1 MVASFSGFP
10 TFPTVKFIYVVDIVA
25 LPPCECISEIV
36 LHSLC
41 KFCYGIPAYSKSWW
55 HCISLYDMLNL
66 PVTGLFITNLA
77 TRSTD
82 LRNMVIA
89 MMWSAFHTVLRI
101 SIPEDVNEIL
111 IGLPCKRDDIVLSP
125 NLTGSAGSKEPP
137 RIHPS

>member
-1 MVASFSGFP
+1 M
-10 TFPTVKFIYVVDIVA
+10 FISKLY
-25 LPPCECISEIV
+25 ECISEIV

-41 KFCYGIPAYSKSWW
+41 NSVMAFLPIVKSWW

-77 TRSTD
+77 ARSTD

-101 SIPEDVNEIL
+101 SISEDVNEIL
-111 IGLPCKRDDIVLSP
+111 IGVPCKRDDIVSSP
-125 NLTGSAGSKEPP
+125 NLTSSAGSKEPP
-137 RIHPS
+137 RIRPS